1 MFEILKNKFEEIKN
15 KDKVIKSTNIVYG
28 NIIYQCYKKN
38 GKKYREDGPAVIQ
51 HLVNGDSIELVNKTY
66 YINDKLHRLDG
77 PAYEDWYRHSNGK
90 NLCMQQYYVNDKL
103 HRLDGPA
110 YISYNYDGTIN
121 CKLYY
126 IEGIRYDDE
135 FKFLIA
141 AQIYKNSNNIE
152 E

>member
-15 KDKVIKSTNIVYG
+15 KDKIIKSTNVVCG

-51 HLVNGDSIELVNKTY
+51 HLISGDSIELVNKTY
-66 YINDKLHRLDG
+66 YI
-77 PAYEDWYRHSNGK
+77 
-90 NLCMQQYYVNDKL
+90 NDKL

>member
-1 MFEILKNKFEEIKN
+1 MTTNREKLTKMSNEELARWL
-15 KDKVIKSTNIVYG
+15 G
-28 NIIYQCYKKN
+28 
-38 GKKYREDGPAVIQ
+38 
-51 HLVNGDSIELVNKTY
+51 
-66 YINDKLHRLDG
+66 
-77 PAYEDWYRHSNGK
+77 
-90 NLCMQQYYVNDKL
+90 
-103 HRLDGPA
+103 
-110 YISYNYDGTIN
+110 GTIN